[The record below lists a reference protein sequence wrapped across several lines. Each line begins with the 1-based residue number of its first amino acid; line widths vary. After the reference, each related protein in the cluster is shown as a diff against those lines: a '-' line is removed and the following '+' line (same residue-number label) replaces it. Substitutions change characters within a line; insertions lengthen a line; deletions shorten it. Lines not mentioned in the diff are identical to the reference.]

1 MRSNSSSEATPKAQ
15 LFVLHYGT
23 MADVF
28 FWRFGA
34 APDHQNCL
42 VMPKQLLQSCVGSS
56 FLIFLLEL
64 SEVVRSG
71 VRSGQ
76 KWSEA
81 AKQAMECD
89 DFVLVVVSR

>member
-1 MRSNSSSEATPKAQ
+1 MRSNSSSEATQKAQ

-28 FWRFGA
+28 FWRFSA

-56 FLIFLLEL
+56 FLLEL
-64 SEVVRSG
+64 SELVRSA
-71 VRSGQ
+71 VNSGQ
-76 KWSEA
+76 KWRGQ
-81 AKQAMECD
+81 KQAIE
-89 DFVLVVVSR
+89 FL

>member
-1 MRSNSSSEATPKAQ
+1 MRSNSSSEATQKAQ

-64 SEVVRSG
+64 SELVRSA
-71 VRSGQ
+71 VNSGQ
-76 KWSEA
+76 KWCGQ
-81 AKQAMECD
+81 KQAIES
-89 DFVLVVVSR
+89 L